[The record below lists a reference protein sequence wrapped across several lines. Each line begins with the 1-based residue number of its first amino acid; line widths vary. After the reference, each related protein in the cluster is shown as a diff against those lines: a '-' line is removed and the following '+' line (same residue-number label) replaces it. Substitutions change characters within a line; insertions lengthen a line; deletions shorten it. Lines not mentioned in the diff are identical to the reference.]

1 MDTYP
6 VSSNSLERIYDID
19 GNQFGQQYK
28 EHLSDYNEWEQ
39 KEHAQE
45 WLLFPENMGE
55 YLSIDETSLSN
66 GELYT
71 ILTNKAAKG
80 LKGTIVAMV
89 FGTQSEQVI
98 AILNKIPVDLRKE
111 VKEVTL
117 DMAGSMNLIVKK
129 CFPKA
134 SKVIDRFHVQ
144 KLAYDALQEIR
155 INHRWDAI
163 NEETEGIQQAKLSNT
178 DYIPQLLPNGDTLK
192 QLLFRSR
199 YLLFKSPEKW
209 SLQQKQRAELL
220 FDRYP
225 DIKQAYSLVHKL
237 RLIYSKTQE
246 KGIAYTKLARWFN
259 EVTDFESKAFNTIT
273 ATIYSHYPD
282 ILNFFDHRSTNA
294 SAESFNAKIKFFRA
308 SLHGVRDVKFFL
320 FRLCKIYA

>member
-163 NEETEGIQQAKLSNT
+163 NEETEGLQQAKLSNT
-178 DYIPQLLPNGDTLK
+178 DYIPQPLPNGDTLK

>member
-1 MDTYP
+1 M
-6 VSSNSLERIYDID
+6 NH
-19 GNQFGQQYK
+19 GQQYK

-134 SKVIDRFHVQ
+134 SKVIDR
-144 KLAYDALQEIR
+144 
-155 INHRWDAI
+155 
-163 NEETEGIQQAKLSNT
+163 
-178 DYIPQLLPNGDTLK
+178 
-192 QLLFRSR
+192 
-199 YLLFKSPEKW
+199 
-209 SLQQKQRAELL
+209 
-220 FDRYP
+220 DR
-225 DIKQAYSLVHKL
+225 QSV
-237 RLIYSKTQE
+237 
-246 KGIAYTKLARWFN
+246 
-259 EVTDFESKAFNTIT
+259 V
-273 ATIYSHYPD
+273 
-282 ILNFFDHRSTNA
+282 
-294 SAESFNAKIKFFRA
+294 
-308 SLHGVRDVKFFL
+308 
-320 FRLCKIYA
+320 